1 MSRDFGTHTHGPS
14 GIIIPTAQGRGSG
27 SASDLTEEQEKTLK
41 HLTYDEES
49 RKLVADRAIETTL
62 NSLYLGEQHKM
73 SSGAE
78 NIFFTNLGNNTN
90 FYPMWGGLK
99 DQSVSENQG
108 ASGFIPPSGRVYSD
122 LISIPLGG
130 SPDPATAVGYSG
142 PNYFGVNIAGLGITT
157 TAAEQIPANVRL
169 EYRLS
174 VNSKQ
179 VYMQVLP
186 RGAGEAANTVI
197 QIGDVIEW
205 FFDHP
210 VEIHAGT
217 TIYAEIRCVREADD
231 VDLGVFQVRQGDT
244 VDPNTGLYRYQAI
257 VHNRLFEDKD
267 LEFISPYLKFE
278 AMDFSDNP
286 HSEDVL
292 FSDPVSGDVLQPH
305 PYGFLQAIG
314 NDDGTTI
321 KIKVKDGS
329 KIFIE
334 SLPVTGATVAGVAVN
349 ADQALAV
356 NELNAVFQQTGGS
369 TGQAPSIT
377 SSLTP
382 SMTEGGS
389 LNYELTADYGVGY
402 EWYNIPPG
410 ITIVE
415 GNSRKLIGGSTLA
428 AGTYDITASAVN
440 YNGTDTKTIT
450 LTVTAAPF
458 SNTKSVEFQSGDY
471 LGANA
476 SRVDHVL
483 GRSGNGSG
491 SSDAWTIAY
500 WFKAGTHTNNKQTML
515 YFGDNDISNGGHI
528 DVRFVGNTDRMFFQ
542 YGSANN
548 NIKWNSSNYSLPA
561 NTWKHVVITY
571 DGGTTGASSGSINA
585 YYSRFKFFID
595 GVDITS
601 SGSWQQSNYGWSGG
615 IDPDNFRVGK
625 LANSPSN
632 VMKAGKMEE
641 LALWGSDQ
649 SSNIAD
655 LYNSGTLFN
664 LTTLGTSPDHWWR
677 MGDDDTYPNIQ
688 DNIDSMAA
696 FVMYNMTA
704 ASIVTDTP

>member
-1 MSRDFGTHTHGPS
+1 MSRDFGTHTHGED
-14 GIIIPTAQGRGSG
+14 GIIIPTPLGGGSG
-27 SASDLTEEQEKTLK
+27 GASDLTEDQEKTLK

-49 RKLVADRAIETTL
+49 RKLVADRAFETTL

-157 TAAEQIPANVRL
+157 TAAEEIPATVRL
-169 EYRLS
+169 EYRLA
-174 VNSKQ
+174 VNNRQ

-186 RGAGEAANTVI
+186 RGAGKAANDVI
-197 QIGDVIEW
+197 LEGDVIEW

-278 AMDFSDNP
+278 AMDFSANTN
-286 HSEDVL
+286 SEDVL
-292 FSDPVSGDVLQPH
+292 FTDPVSGDVLQPH
-305 PYGFLQAIG
+305 PFGFLQAVG

-321 KIKVKDGS
+321 QIKVKDGS

-334 SLPVTGATVAGVAVN
+334 ALPITGATIAGVAVN
-349 ADQALAV
+349 SDQALAV

-369 TGQAPSIT
+369 TGQSPSIT

-382 SMTEGGS
+382 TMTEGSS

-450 LTVTAAPF
+450 LTVTTAPF
-458 SNTKSVEFQSGDY
+458 VNAKSIQFYSGDY

-476 SRVDHVL
+476 ALLDSTL
-483 GRSGNGSG
+483 GRTGNGSG
-491 SSDAWTIAY
+491 SNDAWTMAF
-500 WFKAGTHTNNKQTML
+500 WFKGGFSGTGQTIL
-515 YFGDNDISNGGHI
+515 YYGSNDVTNGGYI
-528 DVRFVGNTDRMFFQ
+528 EARFVGGNDKLRLR
-542 YGSANN
+542 YGSNN
-548 NIKWNSSNYSLPA
+548 NYLQFTTPNMSLPA
-561 NTWKHVVITY
+561 TSWHHVVITY
-571 DGGTTGASSGSINA
+571 DGGTTGASSGSLSNYYGRFSVYIN
-585 YYSRFKFFID
+585 
-595 GVDITS
+595 GVAQTLS
-601 SGSWQQSNYGWSGG
+601 NSHGNYGWSGAISG
-615 IDPDNFRVGK
+615 QNLRVGR
-625 LANSPSN
+625 LASGNYLN
-632 VMKAGKMEE
+632 NCFVEE
-641 LALWGSDQ
+641 LAVWGSDE
-649 SSNIAD
+649 SSNVSDI
-655 LYNSGTLFN
+655 YNSGTLHD
-664 LTTLGTSPDHWWR
+664 LSDLSTAPAHYWR
-677 MGDDDTYPNIQ
+677 MGDDDTYPTIQ
-688 DNIDSMAA
+688 DNVGTAH

>member
-1 MSRDFGTHTHGPS
+1 MSRDFGTHTHGED
-14 GIIIPTAQGRGSG
+14 GIIIPIPLGGGSG
-27 SASDLTEEQEKTLK
+27 GASDLTEEQEKTLK
-41 HLTYDEES
+41 HIVYDEES

-142 PNYFGVNIAGLGITT
+142 PNYFGINIAGLGITT
-157 TAAEQIPANVRL
+157 TAAEEIPATVRL

-174 VNSKQ
+174 VNNKQ

-186 RGAGEAANTVI
+186 RGAGQAANDVI
-197 QIGDVIEW
+197 LEGDVIEW

-217 TIYAEIRCVREADD
+217 TIYAEIRCVRDEDD

-267 LEFISPYLKFE
+267 LEFISPYLKYE
-278 AMDFSDNP
+278 AMNFSDNP
-286 HSEDVL
+286 NSEDVL

-305 PYGFLQAIG
+305 PYGFLQAVG

-329 KIFIE
+329 KVFIE
-334 SLPVTGATVAGVAVN
+334 SLPMSGATIEDVAVN
-349 ADQALAV
+349 STQSLAV
-356 NELNAVFQQTGGS
+356 NELNALFQQTGGS
-369 TGQAPSIT
+369 TGQLPSIT

-382 SMTEGGS
+382 TMVEGAS

-402 EWYNIPPG
+402 EWYNLPPSVS
-410 ITIVE
+410 IVE
-415 GNSRKLIGGSTLA
+415 GNSRKLIGGTELA
-428 AGTYDITASAVN
+428 PGTYDITASAIN
-440 YNGTDTKTIT
+440 YNGMDTETIT
-450 LTVTAAPF
+450 LTVTDAPF
-458 SNTKSVEFQSGDY
+458 SNTKSIKFASGDY
-471 LGANA
+471 MGANA
-476 SRVDHVL
+476 ALLDSTL
-483 GRSGNGSG
+483 GRTGSGAG
-491 SSDAWTIAY
+491 SSDAWTIAF
-500 WFKAGTHTNNKQTML
+500 WFKGGTDGAGQTIF
-515 YFGDNDISNGGHI
+515 YYGSSDVTNGGY
-528 DVRFVGNTDRMFFQ
+528 VEARYVGGSDKLRLR
-542 YGSANN
+542 YGSGNN
-548 NIKWNSSNYSLPA
+548 YLQFTTPNNTLPA
-561 NTWKHVVITY
+561 NSWQHVVITY
-571 DGGTTGASSGSINA
+571 NGGTTGASSGSLSNYYNRFSVFIN
-585 YYSRFKFFID
+585 
-595 GVDITS
+595 GVSQTLTNTH
-601 SGSWQQSNYGWSGG
+601 GNYGWSGAISG
-615 IDPDNFRVGK
+615 QNLRVGRFASGNY
-625 LANSPSN
+625 LQNCF
-632 VMKAGKMEE
+632 VEE
-641 LALWGSDQ
+641 LAVWGSDQ
-649 SSNIAD
+649 GSNVSDI
-655 LYNSGTLFN
+655 YNSGTLHD
-664 LTTLGTSPDHWWR
+664 LSDLGTAPAHYWR
-677 MGDDDTYPNIQ
+677 MGDDDTYPTIQ
-688 DNIDSMAA
+688 DNVGSAH